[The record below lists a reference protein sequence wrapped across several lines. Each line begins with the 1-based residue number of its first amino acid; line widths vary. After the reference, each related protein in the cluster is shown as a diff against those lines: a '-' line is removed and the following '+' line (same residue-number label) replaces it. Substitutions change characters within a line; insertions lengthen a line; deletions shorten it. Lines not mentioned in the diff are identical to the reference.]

1 MVNIC
6 KNNNINLI
14 YNQNCKYKK
23 SINILLT
30 TLSKG
35 LEFDYVII
43 VNASEFENNDDRR
56 LLYVATT
63 RTLY

>member
-6 KNNNINLI
+6 KYNNINLI